1 MCDVL
6 LIWNFFNYDMTDD
19 EVAECTQRIKS
30 KYMEDTEINY
40 FKNKVLHFLASLKD
54 ETICNPADM

>member
-1 MCDVL
+1 
-6 LIWNFFNYDMTDD
+6 MTDD